1 MRNVDRRTQV
11 SRRIFLSGSAIAV
24 PAVAAGLAVT
34 ARTAWAQGAKNLT
47 PHTMSTLVVVARDI
61 FPHDRLADSYYMVA
75 VDPYDSADPKLRALM
90 ESGVAS
96 LDAEAGKRFAQPYA
110 DVAWEED
117 RVTVLRVVENGAF
130 FKKLHGDLVVS
141 LYNQKPVWAKFGYEG
156 SSADK
161 GGYINRGFDDIDWLP
176 AV

>member
-1 MRNVDRRTQV
+1 MRNIDKRTQV
-11 SRRIFLSGSAIAV
+11 SRRIFLRGTATAV

-34 ARTAWAQGAKNLT
+34 ARSAWAQGAKSLT
-47 PHTMSTLVVVARDI
+47 PHTMSTLVVAARDI

-75 VDPYDSADPKLRALM
+75 VDGYDSADPKLRALM

-96 LDAEAGKRFAQPYA
+96 LDAEAGKRFGRPYME
-110 DVAWEED
+110 VAWEED

-130 FKKLHGDLVVS
+130 FKKLHGDLIVS
-141 LYNQKPVWAKFGYEG
+141 LYNQKPVWARFGYEG
-156 SSADK
+156 ASADK

-176 AV
+176 TA